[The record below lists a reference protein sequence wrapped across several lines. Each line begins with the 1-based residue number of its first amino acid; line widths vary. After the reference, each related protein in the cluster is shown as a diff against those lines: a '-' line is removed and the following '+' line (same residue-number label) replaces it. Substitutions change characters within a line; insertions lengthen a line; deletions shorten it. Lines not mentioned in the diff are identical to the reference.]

1 MELEDK
7 MVDPRTPVLVGV
19 AQYVD
24 RDSEPLAAL
33 SPADMLAEV
42 ARGALADSGGTD
54 VAAALDAVAV
64 IRLFADS
71 GPAFASPFGSYS
83 NLPRSLA
90 NRIGATP
97 RELIYPAVG
106 GNTPQMM
113 VNQLAERIAN
123 GEVEVALIAGCE
135 ALRTQAR
142 AQKAA
147 VDLPWG
153 EDTGDAP
160 AAPDREKPMIS
171 RHELAH
177 GIALPVS
184 VYPLFENAVGHHY
197 GRTPTEHRAA
207 IGRLMAPFTRV
218 AAANP
223 HATLPIERTP
233 DELVTPTDTNR
244 YIGYPYTKY
253 LNSNLFVDQA
263 AALLMM
269 STQAADR
276 LGVPQDKRVYLHG
289 CADTHEKMLVSD
301 RVDYWS
307 SPAVKVGAA
316 HALAQAGKTVADL
329 THLELYSCFPVAVEI
344 AADMIGLAHDDPR
357 GLTLTGGLPYFGG
370 PGNNYSTHGIAEMIA
385 RCRAAP
391 GSFGL
396 VFANGGYL
404 TKHGF
409 GVYSTEPTPGP
420 WQRADPATYQAEID
434 AMPSPPLAEKPDG
447 EGVVETFTAIFDKGH
462 PVVGTIIGRLPGGE
476 RFLAQMHDRL
486 DELIDR
492 PVIGR
497 RIRVR
502 AGEPSNIATF
512 A

>member
-1 MELEDK
+1 MRFM

-24 RDSEPLAAL
+24 RDSEPVSAL
-33 SPADMLAEV
+33 SPADMLARV
-42 ARGALADSGGTD
+42 AEGAIADSGGAGI
-54 VAAALDAVAV
+54 AAALDMVAV

-71 GPAFASPFGSYS
+71 GPAFASPFGHYT

-90 NRIGATP
+90 NRIGASP
-97 RELIYPAVG
+97 RELIYPPVG

-113 VNQLAERIAN
+113 VNLLAERIAN
-123 GEVEVALIAGCE
+123 GEAEVALIAGCE
-135 ALRTQAR
+135 PLRTQAK
-142 AQKAA
+142 AQKVGIA
-147 VDLPWG
+147 LNWG
-153 EDTGDAP
+153 EDTSDTPDAL
-160 AAPDREKPMIS
+160 DKDKPMIS

-197 GRTPTEHRAA
+197 GRTPLEHRAK
-207 IGRLMAPFTRV
+207 IGELMAPFTKV

-223 HATLPIERTP
+223 YATLPIERTP
-233 DELVTPTDTNR
+233 EELVTPTDANR
-244 YIGYPYTKY
+244 YIGYPYTKF
-253 LNSNLFVDQA
+253 LNSLLFVDQA

-269 STQAADR
+269 STAAADR
-276 LGVPQDKRVYLHG
+276 LGVRQDKRVYLHG

-316 HALAQAGKTVADL
+316 HALAQAGKTPADL
-329 THLELYSCFPVAVEI
+329 QHIEIYSCFPVAVEI
-344 AADMIGLAHDDPR
+344 AADMIGIAHDDPR

-370 PGNNYSTHGIAEMIA
+370 PGNNYSTHGIAEVVE

-409 GVYSTEPTPGP
+409 GVYSTEPTQGA
-420 WQRADPATYQAEID
+420 WSRTDPATYQAEID
-434 AMPSPPLAEKPDG
+434 AMPSPPLAEQPSG
-447 EGVVETFTAIFDKGH
+447 EGVVETFTVIFDKGR
-462 PVVGTIIGRLPGGE
+462 PVVGTIIGRLSSGE

-486 DELIDR
+486 DELIDQ

-497 RIRVR
+497 RIAVE
-502 AGEPSNIATF
+502 AGTPANIATF
-512 A
+512 V